1 LLALK
6 KKKFKKKDPSPPKIV
21 EFYPK
26 DEIFDYKEED
36 YFKENRKEDLSV
48 IVNSK

>member
-1 LLALK
+1 LALK

-26 DEIFDYKEED
+26 DEIFEYKEED
-36 YFKENRKEDLSV
+36 FFEEDCKEDFSEML
-48 IVNSK
+48 NQK

>member
-1 LLALK
+1 LALK

-26 DEIFDYKEED
+26 DEIFEYKEED
-36 YFKENRKEDLSV
+36 FFQEDRKEEISE